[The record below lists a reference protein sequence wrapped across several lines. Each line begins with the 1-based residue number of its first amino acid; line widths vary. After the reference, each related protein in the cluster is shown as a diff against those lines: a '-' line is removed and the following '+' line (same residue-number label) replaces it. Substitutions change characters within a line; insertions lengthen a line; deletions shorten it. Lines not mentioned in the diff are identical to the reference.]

1 MIEFNELI
9 SVIKIIAT
17 TAIVFVWVARYENI
31 KKEFIHYNYPSWF
44 RDLVGIL
51 KISFCVML
59 HSTNTNIVYM
69 GSIGMLIL
77 MLGAV
82 YTHIRVKSNFRQYIA
97 SVSMVLITFLI
108 LYSNFNSWN
117 YNTLKYSLIILN

>member
-51 KISFCVML
+51 KISFCIML

-108 LYSNFNSWN
+108 LYSNFNS
-117 YNTLKYSLIILN
+117 

>member
-9 SVIKIIAT
+9 LAIKIIAT

-31 KKEFIHYNYPSWF
+31 KKEFRHYNYPSWF

-108 LYSNFNSWN
+108 LYSNFNS
-117 YNTLKYSLIILN
+117 